1 MKAPGFYLWLPL
13 SWLAS
18 CTTPTEKQ
26 GLDAVAQFYGDKVS
40 YSKGSHFST
49 NAAEPQG
56 KYLEV
61 KVFNAKLSREF
72 ADLRLPASNCA
83 YLTYRSLAPVERQA
97 YNYLKVTLQDS
108 LTTHSYTFKAPELA
122 LATQAASDLD
132 QLMTRFKDR
141 DYDGVVNSF
150 TPSALPPATRASL
163 PASLAELEKKTG
175 PVTQY
180 YLQGYALTSAP
191 VAGRP
196 QQLVRLF
203 VTVQRAQK
211 PGKLL
216 AVINPQLRPNEKFL
230 YGLNIL
236 D

>member
-1 MKAPGFYLWLPL
+1 MKIPSLYLSLL
-13 SWLAS
+13 LGLLAG
-18 CTTPTEKQ
+18 CTSPTEKQ

-40 YSKGSHFST
+40 YSKGSHLST

-61 KVFNAKLSREF
+61 KVFNTKLSKEF
-72 ADLRLPASNCA
+72 SDLRLPASNCA
-83 YLTYRSLAPVERQA
+83 YLTYSSLAPAERQA
-97 YNYLKVTLQDS
+97 YNYVKVTLQDS
-108 LTTHSYTFKAPELA
+108 LTEHSYTFKAPELA
-122 LATQAASDLD
+122 LATQAATDLD
-132 QLMTRFKDR
+132 RLMTHFKDR
-141 DYDGVVNSF
+141 DYNGVVNSF
-150 TPSALPPATRASL
+150 NPATLPPDVRANL
-163 PASLAELEKKTG
+163 PTSLAELEKKTG

-191 VAGRP
+191 VAGRS

-211 PGKLL
+211 AGKLL